1 MEEACSNKQRI
12 LEFIKSKKEPKLF
25 FSAPAGVHLLSEQF
39 GNLGFLKRIVY
50 KIATGA
56 PPINLGRGGVIV
68 EKGRKVFRAEDP
80 DTGQG
85 VPVPFMD
92 VLGMTETLTAHL
104 DKYGVMNK
112 IPHPLQEVFLLDPKT
127 YKPINDYNVDG
138 IIGILDPMAITW
150 LELFIPG
157 DIMRQVPSER
167 YYGREFIYVRR
178 LTEDEGWSLQR
189 ACGLVKI
196 GTGESLIQFAHVKD
210 VVQGFMLALEKDVAV
225 NQTYIITEDKWYT
238 YNQVYE
244 ILYELTG
251 IKPPKISVP
260 PLLAKILLAPLEAY
274 DRLTGKGNLMH
285 RTALVDSV
293 TTDRAYSIQ
302 KARKELGYQSKYDL
316 KTGLRETIQW
326 YKQNN
331 YIK

>member
-1 MEEACSNKQRI
+1 MKILVTGATGFLGGHLVEELVAKGYSVRALVRRTSNTAPLRELGVEMIEGDITKPETLGPATRGVDVVVH
-12 LEFIKSKKEPKLF
+12 LAAYYTFFGKKELYELVNVKGTRWLAEASLKNNVDRFIYCSSTEAIGPVKNP
-25 FSAPAGVHLLSEQF
+25 PADETTPLNPQF
-39 GNLGFLKRIVY
+39 EY
-50 KIATGA
+50 
-56 PPINLGRGGVIV
+56 GRSKAKAEAEVKALA
-68 EKGRKVFRAEDP
+68 EKG
-80 DTGQG
+80 
-85 VPVPFMD
+85 
-92 VLGMTETLTAHL
+92 L
-104 DKYGVMNK
+104 KYTIIRPSG
-112 IPHPLQEVFLLDPKT
+112 IYGPR
-127 YKPINDYNVDG
+127 NVD
-138 IIGILDPMAITW
+138 DVSYWFITSYANRG
-150 LELFIPG
+150 LA
-157 DIMRQVPSER
+157 S
-167 YYGREFIYVRR
+167 
-178 LTEDEGWSLQR
+178 
-189 ACGLVKI
+189 LVKI
-196 GTGESLIQFAHVKD
+196 GTGETLIQFAHVKD
-210 VVQGFMLALEKDVAV
+210 VVQGFMLALEKNVAV

-274 DRLTGKGNLMH
+274 DRLTGEGNLMH

-302 KARKELGYQSKYDL
+302 KARKELGYQPKYDL